1 MDATKNTTH
10 VGTEEDFS
18 LFQMKYVEFVED
30 ALGAFPEYRTEL
42 EVAKGM
48 AEKERIER
56 FRKEV
61 HQVEPFVAEEKEEA
75 RHQGNPG
82 TILPGVVVSDG
93 VWSAVSEGTKR
104 AVWEHLRILS
114 ICCMMEM
121 GVEDGTD
128 AKPAWME
135 DMMKEMKEK
144 WESVDME
151 EMMKKFSR
159 FFSSNGD
166 EAAGAAA
173 GGAAAGAEAGG
184 AGFPRLPERFL
195 KGQLAK
201 LAQEIVKD
209 ITPEDLGITP
219 EQIAECENQP
229 SNAFR
234 VLFGT
239 FTKNP
244 GVLQRTIS
252 KIGKRLQQKIVSG
265 AIRPQEIARE
275 AEELMKEFAGNASFV
290 EMMEG
295 LKSAFGMED
304 METARSAGRESS
316 ARLALVRDRL
326 RRKLEK
332 GQAQQK
338 GQAQAQQKGQAQAQQ
353 KGQAQSTNSV
363 PKKKK

>member
-1 MDATKNTTH
+1 MDTTKNSTH
-10 VGTEEDFS
+10 VGTDEDFS

-48 AEKERIER
+48 AEKERMER

-75 RHQGNPG
+75 RFRGNPG
-82 TILPGVVVSDG
+82 TILPGVVVSDE

-114 ICCMMEM
+114 ICCMMEI
-121 GVEDGTD
+121 GVGDGND
-128 AKPAWME
+128 SKPAWME
-135 DMMKEMKEK
+135 EMMKEMKEK

-159 FFSSNGD
+159 FFSSDSNG
-166 EAAGAAA
+166 
-173 GGAAAGAEAGG
+173 AGAETEAGGSGAG

-219 EQIAECENQP
+219 EQIAECESQP

-304 METARSAGRESS
+304 METARNAGRESS
-316 ARLALVRDRL
+316 ARLALVRNRL

-332 GQAQQK
+332 GQP
-338 GQAQAQQKGQAQAQQ
+338 QAQQKGQPHTQQ
-353 KGQAQSTNSV
+353 KVQVQQTTSV

>member
-1 MDATKNTTH
+1 MDSTKTASH
-10 VGTEEDFS
+10 VDTEEDFS
-18 LFQMKYVEFVED
+18 LFQIKYVEFVED
-30 ALGAFPEYRTEL
+30 ALGAFPEYQREL
-42 EVAKGM
+42 AEAK
-48 AEKERIER
+48 ALPEKVRLER

-61 HQVEPFVAEEKEEA
+61 HQVEPFVPDEKEEA
-75 RHQGNPG
+75 RGRANPG
-82 TILPGVVVSDG
+82 AILPGVVVKDD

-104 AVWEHLRILS
+104 AVWEHLRILT
-114 ICCMMEM
+114 ICCMMETE
-121 GVEDGTD
+121 VGTGSD

-135 DMMKEMKEK
+135 EMMKEMKEK

-159 FFSSNGD
+159 FFSADS
-166 EAAGAAA
+166 A
-173 GGAAAGAEAGG
+173 GGAGGADGAEKGS
-184 AGFPRLPERFL
+184 GFPRLPERFL

-219 EQIAECENQP
+219 EQIAECESQP
-229 SNAFR
+229 SNAFG
-234 VLFGT
+234 VLFAS

-244 GVLQRTIS
+244 GVLQRTIA

-316 ARLALVRDRL
+316 ARLAMVRDRL

-332 GQAQQK
+332 TQQAQTQTK
-338 GQAQAQQKGQAQAQQ
+338 PNTQQG
-353 KGQAQSTNSV
+353 
-363 PKKKK
+363 KKKK

>member
-1 MDATKNTTH
+1 METKPSPSSSSSSSTDD
-10 VGTEEDFS
+10 DFS
-18 LFQMKYVEFVED
+18 LFQVKYIEFAED
-30 ALGAFPEYRTEL
+30 ALGAFPEYRDAL
-42 EVAKGM
+42 EAAKALG
-48 AEKERIER
+48 ESDRVER
-56 FRKEV
+56 FRTEV
-61 HQVEPFVAEEKEEA
+61 RMVEPFLERTDADLLT
-75 RHQGNPG
+75 NPG
-82 TILPGVVVSDG
+82 TILPGVSLSDTI
-93 VWSAVSEGTKR
+93 WSAVSEATQR

-114 ICCMMEM
+114 LCILMEF
-121 GVEDGTD
+121 GHDGKGD
-128 AKPAWME
+128 NGSKPVWMD

-144 WESVDME
+144 LESVDMTALLE
-151 EMMKKFSR
+151 KFSA
-159 FFSSNGD
+159 FFQADAKEEDSK
-166 EAAGAAA
+166 EEKEPAGA
-173 GGAAAGAEAGG
+173 G
-184 AGFPRLPERFL
+184 AGFPKLPERFL

-209 ITPEDLGITP
+209 ITPDDLGISS
-219 EQIAECENQP
+219 EQIAECEQNP
-229 SNAFR
+229 TRAFGI
-234 VLFGT
+234 LFST

-304 METARSAGRESS
+304 MDTARAAGRESS
-316 ARLALVRDRL
+316 ARLSLVRERL

-332 GQAQQK
+332 GQQQQ
-338 GQAQAQQKGQAQAQQ
+338 GQTHGH
-353 KGQAQSTNSV
+353 G